1 MAVRFRS
8 PSLPTFILLLLA
20 GLPATAAAQRVQ
32 VDSFVTGDGVRVR
45 YLLQGAGAP
54 LVLIH
59 GFALSAE
66 LNWVAPGAIDSL
78 ATRFRVIAPDL
89 RGHGGSGKPHDPS
102 AYGSR
107 LVDDVV
113 GLLDHLQIGR
123 AHVAGYSLGGTIA
136 LRVAASHP
144 DRVISAV
151 LGGAGWPPPGTPPP
165 PFLAQWLERLDA
177 AARAGT
183 SVADALWRPDMA
195 ALPPAIRAA
204 LDRNDAAAI
213 AAALR
218 SVAALA
224 VPEAEVR
231 ALRIPLLAVV
241 GELDPVRAAVD
252 ALQRVLPSLSVT
264 VLAGADHAGAMADPR
279 LAAAIRAFALSRP

>member
-1 MAVRFRS
+1 MRPTFFILALLAVLPGTAQAQRFR
-8 PSLPTFILLLLA
+8 
-20 GLPATAAAQRVQ
+20 

-45 YLLQGAGAP
+45 YLVQGAGTP

-66 LNWVAPGAIDSL
+66 LNWVAPGAMDSL

-89 RGHGGSGKPHDPS
+89 RGHGGSGKPHHPS
-102 AYGSR
+102 SYGSR

-113 GLLDHLQIGR
+113 ALLDHLQIGR

-136 LRVAASHP
+136 LRFAASHP
-144 DRVISAV
+144 DRVIAAV

-165 PFLAQWLERLDA
+165 PFLALWLERLDA
-177 AARAGT
+177 AAREGT

-195 ALPPAIRAA
+195 ALPPVIRAA

-231 ALRIPLLAVV
+231 ALRTPVHAVV
-241 GELDPVRAAVD
+241 GERDPVRAVVD
-252 ALQRVLPSLSVT
+252 ALQRVLPSLTVT